1 MEEKT
6 AWKLVPGFG
15 LSFLVVSLFNGLL
28 VVAKETNEPLMA
40 WMKALTGHHW
50 ITHGV
55 FVLAGFFILGLILSK
70 LDYGEGW
77 SGSRLAA
84 MVATGVIVGGGA
96 IGLFF
101 LTHG

>member
-15 LSFLVVSLFNGLL
+15 ISLLVVSLFNSAL
-28 VVAKETNEPLMA
+28 VMAKELNPALLA

-55 FVLAGFFILGLILSK
+55 LVLVSFFVLGLVLSRV
-70 LDYGEGW
+70 DFGEKVTA
-77 SGSRLAA
+77 SKLAA
-84 MVATGVIVGGGA
+84 MVAAGVILGGGS

-101 LTHG
+101 LVHG